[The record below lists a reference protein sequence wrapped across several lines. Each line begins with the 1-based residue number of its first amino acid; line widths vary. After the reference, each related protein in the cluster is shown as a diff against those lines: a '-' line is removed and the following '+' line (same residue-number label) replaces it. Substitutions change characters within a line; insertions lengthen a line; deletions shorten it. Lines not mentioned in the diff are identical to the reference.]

1 MAKWETTSPQVRGKY
16 VGSVATV
23 ISRVDGESARCAR
36 RMTRIPVVFPAG
48 AGVRACSKIDTAG
61 VFPPVRGATQ
71 VGGMH
76 MVKSDDKSTDTEAQD
91 APQLMSGA
99 RALMKALEDEGVD
112 VLFGYPGGQV
122 LDIYDALYDSQKIK
136 HILVR
141 HEQAAV
147 HAADGYART
156 SGKAGV
162 VLVTSGPGATNTIT
176 GVTNAYMD
184 SVPLVV
190 IAGQVPTD
198 SIGTDAFQEADYLG
212 ITLPVIKH
220 SYLIKDVE
228 ELVPSIRE
236 AFYIATTGRPGPVVV
251 CVPAD
256 IAEQEVAYAP
266 PAGKVSIPSY
276 KPTYKGNA
284 RQVKQ
289 AAELILQSSRPVII
303 AGGGIAISGAEA
315 ELKNLAEI
323 LQIPVAETLMARGCF
338 PADHYLHLGL
348 AGMHGLP
355 ATNLAIMNSD
365 LLIAVGT
372 RFSNRVTGDVERF
385 APRAKVI
392 HIDIDPAEIGK
403 NVRVDI
409 PIVGDAR
416 HVLRALF
423 EQLQKSDPYPH
434 TSMWNEQ
441 VDEWRRTITVSEQ
454 EHDPA
459 IIGAEEIFE
468 AINAA
473 AAGRDIVFTTEV
485 GEHQMWAA
493 RYLVDNGPRG
503 FITSGGAGT
512 MGFGFP
518 AATGVQFAHPDKTV
532 LCLAGDGSFQM
543 NIQEMATCAV
553 YGLPV
558 KVLIFNNASLGM
570 VKQLQE
576 LFYRKRYSAVDLPRI
591 PDYTKVA
598 EGYGWQGRE
607 VSDPAELAEAINWL
621 LDTEGPA
628 LLDVHMSQ
636 VEMALPMLDLNRDG
650 ALDQIIGVDMPRED
664 APAERR
670 G

>member
-1 MAKWETTSPQVRGKY
+1 MVKPKGR
-16 VGSVATV
+16 AT
-23 ISRVDGESARCAR
+23 
-36 RMTRIPVVFPAG
+36 
-48 AGVRACSKIDTAG
+48 DTA
-61 VFPPVRGATQ
+61 
-71 VGGMH
+71 
-76 MVKSDDKSTDTEAQD
+76 AQD

-99 RALMKALEDEGVD
+99 RALIKALEDEGVD

-122 LDIYDALYDSQKIK
+122 LDIYDALYDSQKIQ

-176 GVTNAYMD
+176 GITNAYMD

-190 IAGQVPTD
+190 VAGQVPTD

-220 SYLIKDVE
+220 SYLIKDVD
-228 ELVPSIRE
+228 ELVPALRE

-256 IAEQEVAYAP
+256 IAEQDVGYAP
-266 PAGKVSIPSY
+266 RREEVSIPSY

-303 AGGGIAISGAEA
+303 AGGGIAISGAET

-323 LQIPVAETLMARGCF
+323 LQIPVAETLMARGSF
-338 PADHYLHLGL
+338 PADHCLHLGL

-423 EQLQKSDPYPH
+423 EQIQKTDPYPR

-441 VDEWRRTITVSEQ
+441 IGEWRRTISISEQ

-459 IIGAEEIFE
+459 IIGAPDIFS
-468 AINAA
+468 ALNAA

-493 RYLVDNGPRG
+493 RYLDDQGPHG
-503 FITSGGAGT
+503 FVTSGGAGT

-518 AATGVQFAHPDKTV
+518 AAMGVQFAHPEKTV
-532 LCLAGDGSFQM
+532 VCLAGDGSFQM

-553 YGLPV
+553 YGLPI
-558 KVLIFNNASLGM
+558 KVIIFNNASLGM

-576 LFYRKRYSAVDLPRI
+576 LFFHKRYSAVDLPRV
-591 PDYTKVA
+591 PDYAKVA
-598 EGYGWQGRE
+598 EGYGWQGRA
-607 VSDPAELAEAINWL
+607 VDDPAEVADAIGWL
-621 LDTEGPA
+621 LDAEGPA
-628 LLDVHMSQ
+628 LLDIHMSQ

-650 ALDQIIGVDMPRED
+650 ALDQIIGVDMPGEG
-664 APAERR
+664 PSGERR

>member
-1 MAKWETTSPQVRGKY
+1 MAKSGSKATDTAAHEAPQV
-16 VGSVATV
+16 
-23 ISRVDGESARCAR
+23 
-36 RMTRIPVVFPAG
+36 
-48 AGVRACSKIDTAG
+48 
-61 VFPPVRGATQ
+61 
-71 VGGMH
+71 
-76 MVKSDDKSTDTEAQD
+76 
-91 APQLMSGA
+91 MSGA
-99 RALMKALEDEGVD
+99 RALIAALEDEGVD

-122 LDIYDALYDSQKIK
+122 LDIYDALYDSQKIQ

-156 SGKAGV
+156 AGKAGV

-176 GVTNAYMD
+176 GITNAYMD

-220 SYLIKDVE
+220 SYLIKDVD

-236 AFYIATTGRPGPVVV
+236 AFYIATTGRPGPVVI
-251 CVPAD
+251 CIPSD
-256 IAEQEVAYAP
+256 IAAQDVAYEP

-276 KPTYKGNA
+276 KPTRKGNA

-303 AGGGIAISGAEA
+303 AGGGIAISGAET

-323 LQIPVAETLMARGCF
+323 LQIPVAETLMARGSF
-338 PADHYLHLGL
+338 PADHCLHLGL

-385 APRAKVI
+385 APRAKIV

-409 PIVGDAR
+409 PIVGDAKE
-416 HVLRALF
+416 VLRALF
-423 EQLQKSDPYPH
+423 EQIQKSDPNSR
-434 TSMWNEQ
+434 TSMWIEQ
-441 VDEWRRTITVSEQ
+441 IGEWQDGISVSEQ

-459 IIGAEEIFE
+459 IIGAQDIFTE
-468 AINAA
+468 LNKAIT
-473 AAGRDIVFTTEV
+473 GRDVVFTTEV

-493 RYLVDNGPRG
+493 RYLADMGPHG

-518 AATGVQFAHPDKTV
+518 AAMGIQLAHPDKTV
-532 LCLAGDGSFQM
+532 VCLAGDGSFQM
-543 NIQEMATCAV
+543 NIQEMATCAA

-558 KVLIFNNASLGM
+558 KVLILNNASLGM

-576 LFYRKRYSAVDLPRI
+576 LFFHKRFSAVDMPRI

-598 EGYGWQGRE
+598 EGYGWQGRT
-607 VSDPAELAEAINWL
+607 VGDPADLAAAIGWL
-621 LDTEGPA
+621 LDADGPA
-628 LLDVHMSQ
+628 ILDVHMSQ

-650 ALDQIIGVDMPRED
+650 ALDQIIGVDMTRGGEPG
-664 APAERR
+664 ERR